1 MRRFIVVSV
10 ALLMTA
16 CGVPTDAAPEV
27 ISVDLGDPGGIE
39 EATGARLAAVSI
51 YLVRDDRL
59 VHVTRDLP
67 SPARLSDVLESLVSG
82 ETGPEDRAGL
92 RSSIPVGTELLGV
105 TQDVTVATV
114 DLTSDF
120 AAVGGR
126 QELLAV
132 AQVVLT
138 ATGIEGVDAVRF
150 ELDGTQ
156 TAVPTSSGALADG
169 PVTAA
174 DYAALFDG

>member
-1 MRRFIVVSV
+1 MRRSILLVVAFLIS
-10 ALLMTA
+10 A
-16 CGVPTDAAPEV
+16 CGIPTDATPEA

-39 EATGARLAAVSI
+39 QATGPRLAAVSI

-82 ETGPEDRAGL
+82 ETEPEDRAGL
-92 RSSIPVGTELLGV
+92 RSSIPIGTELLGIH
-105 TQDVTVATV
+105 QDVNVATV
-114 DLTSDF
+114 DLSSDF

-138 ATGIEGVDAVRF
+138 AMGIEGVDAVRF
-150 ELDGTQ
+150 ELEGTL
-156 TAVPTSSGALADG
+156 TAVPTFSGALADD

-174 DYAALFDG
+174 DYAPLFDG